1 MGLSDADQGRNIKWV
16 SQWVAALCPQES
28 PSVLHRPHSVHNSSS
43 STSDMR
49 TPEPEPGSLSTCG
62 WTCQLIQESYSDLSE
77 RVILSGAEWITV
89 VGIIHFSQTFYFKLT
104 VGRVLLNIQDI
115 IYQYNLWE
123 CSLPFNCKERPYIS
137 WLTIQSLNCLSIN
150 HNHRWSN
157 QIDAF
162 YHFLSA
168 NTISQS
174 LLLFYIFL
182 IFFSK
187 IQNVSDAN
195 MRRNVSTQYHLCCLF
210 QIQKNGNEKFVFVFV
225 VHSHMPGAGR

>member
-1 MGLSDADQGRNIKWV
+1 MSVTV
-16 SQWVAALCPQES
+16 SGHPLPPGESQRVTPAPFSPQQFQLNLRHENTGAGAA
-28 PSVLHRPHSVHNSSS
+28 
-43 STSDMR
+43 
-49 TPEPEPGSLSTCG
+49 GSLGSCG
-62 WTCQLIQESYSDLSE
+62 RPCQLIQESHSDLSE

-104 VGRVLLNIQDI
+104 VGRVLLNIQDV

-174 LLLFYIFL
+174 LLLFYIFFIL
-182 IFFSK
+182 FSK
-187 IQNVSDAN
+187 IRNVSDAN